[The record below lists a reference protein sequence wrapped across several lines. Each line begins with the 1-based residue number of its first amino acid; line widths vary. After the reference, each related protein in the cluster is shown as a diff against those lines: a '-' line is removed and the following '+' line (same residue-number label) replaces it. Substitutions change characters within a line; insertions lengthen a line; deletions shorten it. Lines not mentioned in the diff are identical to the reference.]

1 MTAAAPTLAP
11 PVSAAGR
18 IAGIAPTGLLYLA
31 AFAGAA
37 VAAGL
42 GRAVTT
48 TYLPVLLHQV
58 KDAPGLIGTAML
70 VNAAAGF
77 AVPLVVGL
85 WSDRRGGR
93 RIAFIA
99 GGSLVTAGG
108 LAALA
113 LGSGTSYLALTVF
126 GATSYV
132 GLNAITTAHRALVAD
147 SFAPSARARATSVQE
162 LALLVGSLLGVA
174 VGGSLTVFSDWAPF
188 ALAAVVVPLLA
199 APTVVRVRGR
209 GPASLGKTPAETT
222 SDSRVLR
229 YYAHAAARPAVRNF
243 LLAHMLWVLGYAAMP
258 VFFVLYAERVLALT
272 AAVASIWLVGF
283 GVVTAV
289 TMVATGR
296 VKNPARHKPLLLLG
310 VAMMGMG
317 FLALGFAS
325 TMVVVAGAFA
335 LAAAGFGVIS
345 TVGFPLFSALIP
357 EGEEGGYTAL
367 YFSVRAVSSTIALP
381 SAGWVI
387 DATGSY
393 RTLFVFGGLATM
405 TALLPL
411 LAGGGVRER
420 AGARRIASV
429 VPSLG
434 WWKRSAGELAAVS
447 AAVLSTAALLA
458 STPLQEA
465 DERLYRLVNGLGP
478 AHDTLLWVFDPHT
491 RNYVVLIALAGVAAL
506 FTHGRPVFR
515 SVSLVFAS
523 ALLAWGLLEG
533 AYAVWDRARPEE
545 VVGSAAILH
554 GHSWAHIE
562 SFPSGHM
569 AITTALAAAGALAF
583 PRLRTL
589 LWGYI
594 AAVAFTRVL
603 FGAHF
608 PLDTLAGVA
617 LGAVSAR
624 VVFSLFLERGLL
636 DAQRSRDAAT
646 RIVSRAFRNE
656 LGAPS

>member
-1 MTAAAPTLAP
+1 VSALAVALRAPAPLRWLRLPFFVAFAAAAL
-11 PVSAAGR
+11 
-18 IAGIAPTGLLYLA
+18 
-31 AFAGAA
+31 
-37 VAAGL
+37 AAGL
-42 GRAVTT
+42 GRAITT
-48 TYLPVLLHQV
+48 TYLPLLLERID
-58 KDAPGLIGTAML
+58 DAPGLIGMVML
-70 VNAAAGF
+70 VNAGAGM
-77 AVPLVVGL
+77 AIPLVVGV

-93 RIAFIA
+93 RMAFIA

-113 LGSGTSYLALTVF
+113 LGSGTSYLALTLF
-126 GATSYV
+126 GAVSYI

-174 VGGSLTVFSDWAPF
+174 VGGSLTVFADWAPF
-188 ALAAVVVPLLA
+188 ALAALVVPLLA
-199 APTVVRVRGR
+199 APTIVRVRGR
-209 GPASLGKTPAETT
+209 ASMAPAEAT
-222 SDSRVLR
+222 SDERALG

-243 LLAHMLWVLGYAAMP
+243 LVAHVLWVLGYAAMP
-258 VFFVLYAERVLALT
+258 VFFVLYAERVLGLT

-283 GVVTAV
+283 GVVTAA

-296 VKNPARHKPLLLLG
+296 VKDPARHRPLLLLG
-310 VAMMGMG
+310 VALMGLG

-325 TMVVVAGAFA
+325 TMVVVAAAFA

-367 YFSVRAVSSTIALP
+367 YFSVRAIASTIALP
-381 SAGWVI
+381 TAGWAI
-387 DATGSY
+387 DVTGSY
-393 RTLFVFGGLATM
+393 RTLFLLGGLATM
-405 TALLPL
+405 TALVPL
-411 LAGGGVRER
+411 LAGGR
-420 AGARRIASV
+420 AGGRVRVSRVASFA
-429 VPSLG
+429 PSPG
-434 WWKRSAGELAAVS
+434 WWKRSATEIATVS
-447 AAVLSTAALLA
+447 AAVLGTAGLLA

-478 AHDTLLWVFDPHT
+478 ANDALLWTFDPHT

-506 FTHGRPVFR
+506 LTRARTVVPV
-515 SVSLVFAS
+515 VSLVFTS
-523 ALLAWGLLEG
+523 AILAWGLLEG
-533 AYAVWDRARPEE
+533 VYAVWQRDRPEE

-554 GHSWAHIE
+554 GHSWAQIE

-569 AITTALAAAGALAF
+569 AITTALAVAAALAF
-583 PRLRTL
+583 PRLRGL
-589 LWGYI
+589 LLAYVVV
-594 AAVAFTRVL
+594 VAFTRVL

-608 PLDTLAGVA
+608 PLDTLAGIA

-624 VVFSLFLERGLL
+624 VVFSLFSELGLVTGR
-636 DAQRSRDAAT
+636 AHRSRDAAT
-646 RIVSRAFRNE
+646 RIVSRTFRNE